1 MLNCVWIS
9 QWSAQH
15 SVVLTVI
22 LSCVYAFVHSQGV
35 LFQDVWFY
43 TLPISFCLRFFC
55 SHCTF
60 SGLVLTDTREKY
72 DGTRRSPW
80 NEIEC
85 GDHYVRPMAAFTF
98 FEFASGQ
105 VRSTSLSV
113 ALNYDI
119 DIQCLCCKVLLLC
132 GGFVCAFLSRL
143 MIVEKSF
150 QAPYGDTS
158 ICSGIFIKKKKR
170 MMSFKGIVSFF
181 NDVTWAELS

>member
-1 MLNCVWIS
+1 MVSTALSGIDSHFVLCLRVCSFIRCLIS
-9 QWSAQH
+9 GC
-15 SVVLTVI
+15 LT
-22 LSCVYAFVHSQGV
+22 LHPSY
-35 LFQDVWFY
+35 
-43 TLPISFCLRFFC
+43 ISFCLRFFC

-85 GDHYVRPMAAFTF
+85 GDHYVRPMAAFIF

-132 GGFVCAFLSRL
+132 ASVLCALFFPAWWLLKKVFKHLTETRLSALGFS
-143 MIVEKSF
+143 
-150 QAPYGDTS
+150 
-158 ICSGIFIKKKKR
+158 
-170 MMSFKGIVSFF
+170 
-181 NDVTWAELS
+181 

>member
-1 MLNCVWIS
+1 MPNCVWIS

-22 LSCVYAFVHSQGV
+22 LSCVCAFVHSYGV
-35 LFQDVWFY
+35 LFQDVWLY

-85 GDHYVRPMAAFTF
+85 GDHYIRPMAAFTF

-132 GGFVCAFLSRL
+132 AAVLCALFFPAWWLLKKVFKHLTETRLSALGFSL
-143 MIVEKSF
+143 
-150 QAPYGDTS
+150 
-158 ICSGIFIKKKKR
+158 KKKK
-170 MMSFKGIVSFF
+170 
-181 NDVTWAELS
+181 NDVFQGDCVFL